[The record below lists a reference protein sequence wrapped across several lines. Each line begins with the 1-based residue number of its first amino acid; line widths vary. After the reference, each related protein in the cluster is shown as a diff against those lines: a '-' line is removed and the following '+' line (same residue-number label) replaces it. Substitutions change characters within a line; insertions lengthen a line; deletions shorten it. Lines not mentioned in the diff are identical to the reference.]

1 MFNLA
6 VRTRW
11 RQTSS
16 FYYPLTMQIKNILIA
31 FTVLTLASCSTWTK
45 QDKDKFI
52 EDCQKQKLS
61 DRFCSCALSK
71 AMNRYNSFDEMTKDE
86 ANMAELLYSCI
97 EEDRKV
103 PEDKK

>member
-1 MFNLA
+1 MNLFI
-6 VRTRW
+6 TN
-11 RQTSS
+11 
-16 FYYPLTMQIKNILIA
+16 LTMQIKNILVVISLA
-31 FTVLTLASCSTWTK
+31 TLASCSSWTK

-61 DRFCSCALSK
+61 DHFCSCALSK
-71 AMNRYNSFDEMTKDE
+71 AMNQYNSFDEMTKDE